1 MTHLTPRPL
10 PVLFLL
16 VSLLH
21 LLPGA
26 AMAGRQI
33 GMLLFSE
40 EARYTD
46 AAKGIQDQ
54 LIADGFTAPGTV
66 ITVENA
72 RANKARG
79 AALVQKFAAAKYDLI
94 FSLGTSTTIPLAK
107 EIKDVPIVF
116 SIVYDPVESGIA
128 QDWKS
133 SGNNTTGTY
142 TRLPMARVLQQ
153 LKKLGPVQR
162 LAALYTP
169 GEKNSELQVQDLQEA
184 QADFGI
190 KIIPVPLTS
199 KEEVAQMV
207 AEIVRTSDALFLTGS
222 NLVNSQTELIVDQ
235 ANRAK
240 VFTISH
246 LEDLVE
252 KGVLMGVCASSYKLG
267 RLAGE
272 KGSRIL
278 QGEKPSSLPI
288 ETLDT
293 LEVILNMKSVAQGQF
308 EIPPEIRK
316 AAGRTI
322 Q

>member
-1 MTHLTPRPL
+1 MKYLTSRPL
-10 PVLFLL
+10 HILL
-16 VSLLH
+16 LLISLLH
-21 LLPGA
+21 LLQGA
-26 AMAGRQI
+26 AMAETQI
-33 GMLLFSE
+33 GILLFSE

-46 AAKGIQDQ
+46 ALKGIQDQ
-54 LIADGFTAPGTV
+54 LLADGFKAPGTV
-66 ITVENA
+66 LTVENA

-79 AALVQKFAAAKYDLI
+79 AELVQKFAAAKYDLI
-94 FSLGTSTTIPLAK
+94 FSLGTSTTIPLAR

-128 QDWKS
+128 KDWKS

-142 TRLPMARVLQQ
+142 TRIPMALVLQK
-153 LKKLGPVQR
+153 LKKLGPIQR

-190 KIIPVPLTS
+190 KVVPVPLTS
-199 KEEVAQMV
+199 KQEVAQMLP
-207 AEIVRTSDALFLTGS
+207 EILRTSDALFLTGS

-240 VFTISH
+240 VITITH

-252 KGVLMGVCASSYKLG
+252 KGALIGVCANSYKLG

-272 KGSRIL
+272 KGSKVL
-278 QGEKPSSLPI
+278 QGEKPLSLPI
-288 ETLDT
+288 ETLST
-293 LEVILNMKSVAQGQF
+293 LDVILNMKSVAQGQF
-308 EIPPEIRK
+308 EISQEIK
-316 AAGRTI
+316 ELVSRTI